1 MAGRVNHR
9 AITALR
15 AWRVPAASVPV
26 SADSLILLAAVM
38 FGTSLEGIVA
48 IFFLQNEMLLSGGTV
63 GLAFGTWALGIIVGG
78 ALRLPNR
85 QHVQMRHIF
94 FVAAGVMGAAIFVVP
109 ISQSVWV
116 LFAAYL
122 AGGIANGVFNS
133 GLTTMMFNGIRNEFQ
148 GRAWAGFGLITNVV
162 VLGGTLVGA
171 LGGEDGARTMMIAAG
186 VLPAAVAVIA
196 LTIGIRSTASL
207 DDARP
212 SHR

>member
-1 MAGRVNHR
+1 M
-9 AITALR
+9 
-15 AWRVPAASVPV
+15 
-26 SADSLILLAAVM
+26 
-38 FGTSLEGIVA
+38 
-48 IFFLQNEMLLSGGTV
+48 
-63 GLAFGTWALGIIVGG
+63 
-78 ALRLPNR
+78 
-85 QHVQMRHIF
+85 
-94 FVAAGVMGAAIFVVP
+94 
-109 ISQSVWV
+109 

-133 GLTTMMFNGIRNEFQ
+133 GLTTMMFNGIPNEFQ
-148 GRAWAGFGLITNVV
+148 GRAWAGFGLITNVL

>member
-1 MAGRVNHR
+1 M
-9 AITALR
+9 
-15 AWRVPAASVPV
+15 
-26 SADSLILLAAVM
+26 
-38 FGTSLEGIVA
+38 
-48 IFFLQNEMLLSGGTV
+48 
-63 GLAFGTWALGIIVGG
+63 
-78 ALRLPNR
+78 
-85 QHVQMRHIF
+85 
-94 FVAAGVMGAAIFVVP
+94 
-109 ISQSVWV
+109 

-133 GLTTMMFNGIRNEFQ
+133 GLTTMMFNGIPNEFQ
-148 GRAWAGFGLITNVV
+148 GRAWAGFGLITNVL
-162 VLGGTLVGA
+162 VLGGTLVGALGA